1 MLDKLKGF
9 KTVAFGAAVAI
20 LGVLETFNITDFA
33 QFIPD
38 HYEPLLV
45 SVIGTVV
52 VILRFV
58 TNSPVLKK

>member
-9 KTVAFGAAVAI
+9 KTVLFGAAVAI
-20 LGVLETFNITDFA
+20 LGVLETLNVTDFA

-38 HYEPLLV
+38 QYEPLLV
-45 SVIGTVV
+45 SIIGTVV

-58 TNSPVLKK
+58 TNTPALKK

>member
-9 KTVAFGAAVAI
+9 KTVAFGAAVAV
-20 LGVLETFNITDFA
+20 LGVLETLDITDFA
-33 QFIPD
+33 QLIPD
-38 HYEPLLV
+38 QYEPLLV

-58 TNSPVLKK
+58 TNTPALKK

>member
-9 KTVAFGAAVAI
+9 KTVAFGAAVAV
-20 LGVLETFNITDFA
+20 LGVLETLNVTDFA
-33 QFIPD
+33 QLIPD
-38 HYEPLLV
+38 QYEPLLV

-58 TNSPVLKK
+58 TNTPALKK